1 MYSNSIVKIL
11 CQAKQEMHIV
21 GTLRTGYPLVQA
33 SSQDNDSC
41 LPAGG
46 SSRATTCPRS
56 SGSHL
61 PAQGS
66 SGAAMCPH
74 GSGSHLPAR
83 GSSGAATCH
92 LGSSTHLPA
101 QGSSGVATCLED
113 GLYRLQ
119 TNKQIFPGDPAIIIS
134 IGARV
139 RISSKT
145 LRDKGCS
152 VRSQD
157 MQQAAH

>member
-1 MYSNSIVKIL
+1 VINMYSNSIVKIL

-21 GTLRTGYPLVQA
+21 GTLRTGYPRVQA

-74 GSGSHLPAR
+74 GSGSHLPAGEAPGLPHVTWAPAPTFR
-83 GSSGAATCH
+83 LRAAPELPRVSRMGSTGC
-92 LGSSTHLPA
+92 
-101 QGSSGVATCLED
+101 
-113 GLYRLQ
+113 
-119 TNKQIFPGDPAIIIS
+119 KQINKYPLVTQPS
-134 IGARV
+134 
-139 RISSKT
+139 
-145 LRDKGCS
+145 
-152 VRSQD
+152 
-157 MQQAAH
+157 